1 MFTGHVQHTKSS
13 CRPWKHSAKQG
24 QVPAFAKR
32 ALQWDLEC
40 LGGKTAAGQGLRCPL
55 TARTPRILARPSV
68 SVLWRQTRKGEGR
81 RGGGGESCL
90 GCGGGSVPA
99 GRAVRTEVRT
109 RKATSHVALWE
120 GKVPSEQTTRASLRW
135 RRNLAGG
142 KWGCLGAER
151 PAGRGAGEKAG
162 ARGGGQ
168 RRTTR
173 GRWQSRGL
181 PEGGHVGGDLG
192 QESHWVC
199 CAWEESRPA
208 GVWRGPWAAERR
220 QRERL
225 GAASVQPWHLP
236 TPWCCALTCKKSS
249 SGTPLCKAQ
258 FPSMS

>member
-40 LGGKTAAGQGLRCPL
+40 PGGKTAAGQGLRCPL

-99 GRAVRTEVRT
+99 GRAVQTEVRT

-120 GKVPSEQTTRASLRW
+120 GKVPVRANDKSKFEVGEELS
-135 RRNLAGG
+135 RRKVRVPGRRAARRE
-142 KWGCLGAER
+142 GCRGEGWSARRR
-151 PAGRGAGEKAG
+151 PAQDDSGAVAK
-162 ARGGGQ
+162 
-168 RRTTR
+168 
-173 GRWQSRGL
+173 
-181 PEGGHVGGDLG
+181 
-192 QESHWVC
+192 
-199 CAWEESRPA
+199 
-208 GVWRGPWAAERR
+208 PW
-220 QRERL
+220 
-225 GAASVQPWHLP
+225 
-236 TPWCCALTCKKSS
+236 SS
-249 SGTPLCKAQ
+249 
-258 FPSMS
+258 

>member
-32 ALQWDLEC
+32 ASQWDLEC

-120 GKVPSEQTTRASLRW
+120 GKVPVRANDKSKFEVGEELS
-135 RRNLAGG
+135 RRKVRVPGRRLEREAEASAGRLGGGG
-142 KWGCLGAER
+142 KAVVFLRAGTSEETWGRRVTGCAA
-151 PAGRGAGEKAG
+151 PGRRAAQQVCGVDPGQQS
-162 ARGGGQ
+162 GG
-168 RRTTR
+168 
-173 GRWQSRGL
+173 
-181 PEGGHVGGDLG
+181 
-192 QESHWVC
+192 
-199 CAWEESRPA
+199 
-208 GVWRGPWAAERR
+208 
-220 QRERL
+220 RERGWEPPASSPDTCQHP
-225 GAASVQPWHLP
+225 GAAPLPAKSPHRAPHSVKHSFLVCLRRY
-236 TPWCCALTCKKSS
+236 TRH
-249 SGTPLCKAQ
+249 
-258 FPSMS
+258 

>member
-32 ALQWDLEC
+32 ASQWDLEC
-40 LGGKTAAGQGLRCPL
+40 PGGKTAAGQGLRCPL

-120 GKVPSEQTTRASLRW
+120 GKVPVRANDKSKFEVGEELS
-135 RRNLAGG
+135 RRKVRVPGRRAARRE
-142 KWGCLGAER
+142 GCRGEGWSARRR
-151 PAGRGAGEKAG
+151 PAQDDSGAVAK
-162 ARGGGQ
+162 
-168 RRTTR
+168 
-173 GRWQSRGL
+173 
-181 PEGGHVGGDLG
+181 
-192 QESHWVC
+192 
-199 CAWEESRPA
+199 
-208 GVWRGPWAAERR
+208 PW
-220 QRERL
+220 
-225 GAASVQPWHLP
+225 
-236 TPWCCALTCKKSS
+236 SS
-249 SGTPLCKAQ
+249 
-258 FPSMS
+258 